1 MNVTII
7 EEHLC
12 RVTGLGELISI
23 GCFLTLLYIGLCL
36 LIRLNYK
43 YNKYSGGTVNKK
55 NIEIL
60 VCSIILTLLYVGYWI
75 IGISKYNTTH
85 IEYIVIA
92 DDSVGLNEFY
102 EKYEIISV
110 DGNTFRVIEK

>member
-12 RVTGLGELISI
+12 RVIGLGELISI
-23 GCFLTLLYIGLCL
+23 GSFLTLLYIGVFL
-36 LIRLNYK
+36 LIRLHYK
-43 YNKYSGGTVNKK
+43 YNGGTVNKK

-60 VCSIILTLLYVGYWI
+60 VCSIILILLYVGYWI
-75 IGISKYNTTH
+75 VGINHYNTTH
-85 IEYIVIA
+85 MEYTVIA